1 MHCTEW
7 RGWLCVAGIVTCR
20 WLLPKCSVVGVE
32 ENLLSMETVNARS
45 SRAHSISHIR
55 LPVVDWYRCLPSESG
70 ILAVPFVF
78 TEPDCG
84 SRKQL
89 PDSALLVDMQYP
101 S

>member
-1 MHCTEW
+1 M
-7 RGWLCVAGIVTCR
+7 AAA
-20 WLLPKCSVVGVE
+20 KCSVVGVE

-45 SRAHSISHIR
+45 GRVHSISHIR
-55 LPVVDWYRCLPSESG
+55 LPIVDWYRCLTSESS

-78 TEPDCG
+78 TKPDSG
-84 SRKQL
+84 GRKQL